1 MMISDLE
8 KAYYSVPM
16 HPDSWPFLCF
26 DTPIGLLAGT
36 CLLFGDAQ
44 APFTFHKITRHIV
57 AISGVLGIRVMSY
70 LDDFLWMAT
79 PDRIPQTSAF
89 AQWILPLLGWSLN
102 QKCDFTP
109 STFKKFLG
117 FYVDSAQMRLKAPF
131 RKVREISGML
141 ADAIAGRS
149 CSLEHLQSLT
159 GKIIALKLAIPG
171 TRAWTRSANNL
182 IASTIKGGTTP
193 SQLIPLPDEVLEDF
207 GFLLTHIPDWSTVGL
222 PLPSAAIDISVR
234 TDAGEFGYGGHTDN
248 LRPNVE
254 YAGSLPPEAI
264 GKSSTYR
271 EFIGLHG
278 VSNALRRTL
287 RNKRVLFRL
296 TPNVWSATSTKRGG
310 KSLSSTACG
319 RRGSSSAPHTT

>member
-1 MMISDLE
+1 MTRPSASI
-8 KAYYSVPM
+8 
-16 HPDSWPFLCF
+16 
-26 DTPIGLLAGT
+26 LAGT

-171 TRAWTRSANNL
+171 TRACNL
-182 IASTIKGGTTP
+182 IASAIKGGATP
-193 SQLIPLPDEVLEDF
+193 SQLIPLPDEVVEDF

-248 LRPNVE
+248 LRPNVNMPVPC
-254 YAGSLPPEAI
+254 PPRQLANPQHTE
-264 GKSSTYR
+264 
-271 EFIGLHG
+271 
-278 VSNALRRTL
+278 N
-287 RNKRVLFRL
+287 
-296 TPNVWSATSTKRGG
+296 
-310 KSLSSTACG
+310 
-319 RRGSSSAPHTT
+319 SSAYTA